1 MKALFW
7 LIFNKQL
14 HHDNSFLNRKMR
26 QLMKEEI
33 HAIRVVDYIAEFIV
47 KLGVRNVFMLSGT
60 GSIYLDDAMAFHEK
74 ITYTCARHEAAAVLM
89 ASAAAK
95 LSGGLGVVIST
106 TGPGATNAI
115 GGVAEAWVDSV
126 PIIVFSGQVP
136 TDQIIPGVKSFGVQ
150 GFNIIEN
157 VKKITKYSHRV
168 DDPTSIR
175 YHLEKAV
182 DEAVSGRPGPV
193 WLDLPIDIQSAL
205 IMPNT
210 LEKYKKKKPKIV
222 ASNSDIQAVL
232 NRLTNSHSP
241 LIVFGQGVRNGN
253 AISELDEF
261 LKATS
266 IPSIC
271 SRMGVD
277 IFEGSH
283 PNFFGLGGS
292 RGNSVSN
299 NIFRKSDFIIAV
311 GCSFTHAFGGEKYEY
326 MDKTAFLVMVNL
338 DNAEMSKPGL
348 NVEIALNLDVKVFFT
363 YLLATIH
370 NGKTGL
376 DFKDWLGQCV
386 FFKKKAIE
394 HLKPPMTNPI
404 NSYFLIKCLNNCSNE
419 NHIFTND
426 AGSANYVSSQA
437 LSLKRGQ
444 RELTSGAFYSMGV
457 ALPLAIGASVTEP
470 DKQIIVITGDGSIEL
485 NIQELRTA
493 SKAQLNIKIF
503 IINNGGY
510 ASIRKSQDEMA
521 EGRYTDD
528 QDVLNFRKVADAFEL
543 RYLLLDDCHS
553 LEKLIISELNSSD
566 PCLIEVLCDP
576 NQEINNSFL
585 EVEKL

>member
-1 MKALFW
+1 M
-7 LIFNKQL
+7 N
-14 HHDNSFLNRKMR
+14 
-26 QLMKEEI
+26 EEM
-33 HAIRVVDYIAEFIV
+33 HSIRVVDYIVEFIV

-60 GSIYLDDAMAFHEK
+60 GSVYLDDAFAVHEK

-126 PIIVFSGQVP
+126 PILVFSGQVAVNQ
-136 TDQIIPGVKSFGVQ
+136 TIAGIKSFGIQ

-157 VKKITKYSHRV
+157 VKQITKYSHRV
-168 DDPTSIR
+168 DDPGSIR
-175 YHLEKAV
+175 FHLERAV
-182 DEAVSGRPGPV
+182 EEALSGRPGPV
-193 WLDLPIDIQSAL
+193 WLDLPIDVQSAQ
-205 IMPNT
+205 IKPNM
-210 LEKYKKKKPKIV
+210 LEKYDKKKPEIV
-222 ASNSDIQAVL
+222 TSSTDIQAVL
-232 NRLTNSHSP
+232 DGLRNSHSP
-241 LIVFGQGVRNGN
+241 LIVFGQGIRNGN
-253 AISELDEF
+253 AIPELDEF
-261 LKATS
+261 LKVTS

-271 SRMGVD
+271 SRMGFD
-277 IFEGSH
+277 ILERSH
-283 PNFFGLGGS
+283 PNFFGLGGF
-292 RGNSVSN
+292 RGNGVSN
-299 NIFRKSDFIIAV
+299 NIFSKSDFIIAV
-311 GCSFTHAFGGEKYEY
+311 GCSFTHAFGGEEYEY
-326 MDKTAFLVMVNL
+326 MDKDASLVMVNL
-338 DNAEMSKPGL
+338 DKAEMTKPGL
-348 NVEIALNLDVKVFFT
+348 RVQMALNIDVKIFFT
-363 YLLATIH
+363 YLLAAIQ
-370 NGKTGL
+370 NDEKDL
-376 DFKDWLGQCV
+376 NFKDWLGLCV
-386 FFKKKAIE
+386 SLKKKEIGY
-394 HLKPPMTNPI
+394 LKPPMTNPI
-404 NSYFLIKCLNNCSNE
+404 NSYFLIQCLNNCSNE

-437 LSLKRGQ
+437 LSLKTGQ

-457 ALPLAIGASVTEP
+457 ALPLAIGASVAEP
-470 DKQIIVITGDGSIEL
+470 DKQVIVITGDGSIEL

-521 EGRYTDD
+521 GGRYTDD

-543 RYLLLDDCHS
+543 RYLLLDDCQS
-553 LEKLIISELNSSD
+553 LENLIKSELNYSD

-576 NQEINNSFL
+576 SQEINDSFL